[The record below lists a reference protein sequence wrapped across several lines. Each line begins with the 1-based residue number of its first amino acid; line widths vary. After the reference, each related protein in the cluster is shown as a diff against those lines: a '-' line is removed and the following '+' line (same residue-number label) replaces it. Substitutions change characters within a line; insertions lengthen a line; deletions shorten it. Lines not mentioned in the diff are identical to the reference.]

1 MKKSSNA
8 VAVSTYATF
17 NEPTSLKDFAVRQS
31 SQVLLGRELAKWFI
45 NTYPDFPKGFE
56 KGDDALKK
64 ELYEG
69 YQTTFANTDG
79 GRTKEF
85 GYVEV
90 NGSKHFVEIT
100 PDMVSKPKAIEKIGV
115 HYAMSLTGQAFG
127 ALEDKEKK
135 EVIGKY
141 RTNFSKYASNC
152 YKKLVA
158 NINEV
163 LNEGKPR
170 ERKPTDD
177 FIIRVEKALHDFDK
191 SVGVALERGDTTAH
205 KEAHKL
211 ATKAYIAKYK
221 EVAKLK

>member
-1 MKKSSNA
+1 MKKLSNA
-8 VAVSTYATF
+8 VAVTTFATF

-31 SQVLLGRELAKWFI
+31 SQVLLGRDLAKWFI

-69 YQTTFANTDG
+69 YMTTFANTDG

-85 GYVEV
+85 GYVEM

-100 PDMVSKPKAIEKIGV
+100 QDMTTKPKAVEKIGV

-135 EVIGKY
+135 EVIGGY
-141 RTNFSKYASNC
+141 RKRFSKYASNC
-152 YKKLVA
+152 FSKLLS

-163 LNEGKPR
+163 QNEGKPR
-170 ERKPTDD
+170 ERKATED
-177 FIIRVEKALHDFDK
+177 FVIRVAKALTDLDK
-191 SVGVALERGDTTAH
+191 SVRVALERGDTTAH
-205 KEAHKL
+205 TEAHKQ
-211 ATKAYIAKYK
+211 ATKAYLAKYK

>member
-1 MKKSSNA
+1 MTKKSNTV
-8 VAVSTYATF
+8 VATYATF

-45 NTYPDFPKGFE
+45 NTYPSFPEGFK

-69 YQTTFANTDG
+69 YMTTFASTDG
-79 GRTKEF
+79 GKTREY
-85 GYVEV
+85 GYVEM

-100 PDMVSKPKAIEKIGV
+100 PTMTNRPKEVEKIGI

-127 ALEDKEKK
+127 AVEDKEKK
-135 EVIGKY
+135 AIIGKY
-141 RTNFSKYASNC
+141 RTAFSKYASNC
-152 YKKLVA
+152 FNKLVS

-177 FIIRVEKALHDFDK
+177 FIKRIEKALHDFDK

-205 KEAHKL
+205 KDAHKQ
-211 ATKAYIAKYK
+211 ATKAYLAKYK

>member
-1 MKKSSNA
+1 MKKSSIA
-8 VAVSTYATF
+8 VAVSGQF

-31 SQVLLGRELAKWFI
+31 SQVLLGRDLAKWFI

-69 YQTTFANTDG
+69 YQTTYASTDG
-79 GRTKEF
+79 GRVKEF

-90 NGSKHFVEIT
+90 NGSKHFVEVT
-100 PDMVSKPKAIEKIGV
+100 PDMVTKPKAVEKIGV

-135 EVIGKY
+135 EVIGKV
-141 RTNFSKYASNC
+141 RKGFSKYASNC
-152 YKKLVA
+152 FSKLLS

-163 LNEGKPR
+163 QNEGKTR
-170 ERKPTDD
+170 ERKATED
-177 FIIRVEKALHDFDK
+177 FIKRVEVALGKFDK

-205 KEAHKL
+205 KDAHKQ
-211 ATKAYIAKYK
+211 ATKAYLNKYK
-221 EVAKLK
+221 EIAKLK

>member
-1 MKKSSNA
+1 MKQSSKVA
-8 VAVSTYATF
+8 VATYATF
-17 NEPTSLKDFAVRQS
+17 YEPTSLKDFAVRQS
-31 SQVLLGRELAKWFI
+31 SQVLLGKDLAKWFI
-45 NTYPDFPKGFE
+45 HTYPDFPKGFE

-69 YQTTFANTDG
+69 YQVTYANTDG
-79 GRTKEF
+79 GRVKEF

-90 NGSKHFVEIT
+90 NGSKHFVEVT
-100 PDMVSKPKAIEKIGV
+100 PDMVTKPKAVEKIGV

-135 EVIGKY
+135 EVIGKI
-141 RTNFSKYASNC
+141 RKGFSKYASNC
-152 YKKLVA
+152 FGKLLS

-163 LNEGKPR
+163 QNEGKKR
-170 ERKPTDD
+170 ERKPTQD
-177 FIIRVEKALHDFDK
+177 FIKRVEHALSELDK
-191 SVGVALERGDTTAH
+191 SVKVALERGDTTAH
-205 KEAHKL
+205 TEAHKQ

>member
-1 MKKSSNA
+1 MKQSSKQN
-8 VAVSTYATF
+8 VVNSQF
-17 NEPTSLKDFAVRQS
+17 VEPTSLKDFAVRQS
-31 SQVLLGRELAKWFI
+31 SQVLLGKDLARWFI

-69 YQTTFANTDG
+69 YQTTFANTDN
-79 GRTKEF
+79 GRVKEY

-90 NGSKHFVEIT
+90 NGSKHFVAIT
-100 PDMVSKPKAIEKIGV
+100 PDMTTKPKAVEKIGV

-127 ALEDKEKK
+127 ALEDKERKA
-135 EVIGKY
+135 VIGDI

-152 YKKLVA
+152 FKKLVG

-163 LNEGKPR
+163 QNEGKKK
-170 ERKPTDD
+170 ERKPTED
-177 FIIRVEKALHDFDK
+177 FIKRVQHALEALDK

-205 KEAHKL
+205 KDAHKQ
-211 ATKAYIAKYK
+211 ATKAYLAKYK

>member
-1 MKKSSNA
+1 MKKSSIA
-8 VAVSTYATF
+8 VAVSGQF

-31 SQVLLGRELAKWFI
+31 SQVLLGRDLAKWFI

-69 YQTTFANTDG
+69 YQTTYASTDG
-79 GRTKEF
+79 GRVKEF

-90 NGSKHFVEIT
+90 NGSKHFVEVT
-100 PDMVSKPKAIEKIGV
+100 PDMVTKPKAIEKIGV

-135 EVIGKY
+135 EVIGKI
-141 RTNFSKYASNC
+141 RKGFSKYASNC
-152 YKKLVA
+152 FGKLLS

-163 LNEGKPR
+163 QNEGKKR
-170 ERKPTDD
+170 ERKPTQD
-177 FIIRVEKALHDFDK
+177 FIKRVEHALSELDK
-191 SVGVALERGDTTAH
+191 SVKVALERGDTTAH
-205 KEAHKL
+205 TDAHKQ

>member
-1 MKKSSNA
+1 MKKSSIA
-8 VAVSTYATF
+8 VATFATF

-31 SQVLLGRELAKWFI
+31 SQVLLGRDLAKWFI

-100 PDMVSKPKAIEKIGV
+100 PDMVSKPKAVEKIGV

-152 YKKLVA
+152 YKKLVG

-177 FIIRVEKALHDFDK
+177 FIIRVEKALTDLDK

>member
-1 MKKSSNA
+1 MKKLSNA

-31 SQVLLGRELAKWFI
+31 SQVLLGRDLAKWFI

-100 PDMVSKPKAIEKIGV
+100 PDMVSKPKAVEKIGV

-152 YKKLVA
+152 YKKLVG

-170 ERKPTDD
+170 ERKATED
-177 FIIRVEKALHDFDK
+177 FIIRIEKALHDFDK

>member
-1 MKKSSNA
+1 MKQSSKA
-8 VAVSTYATF
+8 VTEFATF
-17 NEPTSLKDFAVRQS
+17 YEPTSLKDFAVRQS

-45 NTYPDFPKGFE
+45 HTYPDFPKGFE

-69 YQTTFANTDG
+69 YQVTYANTDG
-79 GRTKEF
+79 GKVKEY

-90 NGSKHFVEIT
+90 NGSKHFVEVT
-100 PDMVSKPKAIEKIGV
+100 PDMVTKPKAVEKIGV

-135 EVIGKY
+135 EVIGKV
-141 RTNFSKYASNC
+141 RKGFSKYASNC
-152 YKKLVA
+152 FSKLLS

-163 LNEGKPR
+163 QNEGKKR
-170 ERKPTDD
+170 ERKATED
-177 FIIRVEKALHDFDK
+177 FILRVAKALSDLDK
-191 SVGVALERGDTTAH
+191 SVKVSLERGDTTAH
-205 KEAHKL
+205 TEAHKL
-211 ATKAYIAKYK
+211 ATKAYLAKYK

>member
-1 MKKSSNA
+1 MKKSSIA
-8 VAVSTYATF
+8 VAVSGQF

-45 NTYPDFPKGFE
+45 HTYPDFPKGFE

-69 YQTTFANTDG
+69 YQTTYASTDG
-79 GRTKEF
+79 GRVKEY

-90 NGSKHFVEIT
+90 NGAKHFVEVT
-100 PDMVSKPKAIEKIGV
+100 PDMVTKPKAVEKIGV

-135 EVIGKY
+135 EVIGKV
-141 RTNFSKYASNC
+141 RKGFSKYASNC
-152 YKKLVA
+152 FSKLLS

-163 LNEGKPR
+163 QNEGKKR
-170 ERKPTDD
+170 ERKATED
-177 FIIRVEKALHDFDK
+177 FILRVAKALSDLDK
-191 SVGVALERGDTTAH
+191 SVKVSLERGDTTAH
-205 KEAHKL
+205 TEAHKL
-211 ATKAYIAKYK
+211 ATKAYLAKYK